1 MKSNIFIY
9 KDNNMEKLCRI
20 CNVNKSIDN
29 FHKTSNGRGLFGVGA
44 TCKKCQS
51 IKDKGYLENN
61 KLIIKE
67 KRDKIYQS
75 PEGRK
80 KVREYQN
87 NYYQENKNKLLPA
100 SLERQRKNRIK
111 INERNRKRYH
121 EDILF
126 KLKHNVKRAILK
138 NLNGEVKKDS
148 TINILGCSISEF
160 KMYIESKWEEW
171 MTWDNYG
178 KYLKGSENFGWDID
192 HIIPISSAKTT
203 EEVLLLNHYTNLRP
217 LCSYINRYIKKDII

>member
-1 MKSNIFIY
+1 
-9 KDNNMEKLCRI
+9 MEKLCRI
-20 CNVNKSIDN
+20 CNVNKSVDN
-29 FHKTSNGRGLFGVGA
+29 FYKTSNGRGLFGVGA
-44 TCKKCQS
+44 TCKECQS
-51 IKDKGYLENN
+51 NKDKIYLENN
-61 KLIIKE
+61 KLTIKE

-87 NYYQENKNKLLPA
+87 NYYQENKDKLLPTL
-100 SLERQRKNRIK
+100 LERQKKNRKK
-111 INERNRKRYH
+111 INERNRKRYN

-126 KLKHNVKRAILK
+126 KLKHNIKRVILK

-148 TINILGCSISEF
+148 TISILGCSIDEF
-160 KMYIESKWEEW
+160 KKYIESNWEEW
-171 MTWDNYG
+171 MSWDNYG
-178 KYLKGSENFGWDID
+178 KYSKGCENFGWDID